1 MSDKFDVL
9 NTIEVEHEDIGAVEP
24 VVGQGDS
31 VRNKM
36 IEKGA
41 VVGDKITSNNGNQDV
56 LSLLGGSRTQNM
68 DGSKVVV
75 SNEIIVPSK
84 VTLNSNNH
92 MAARV
97 VERGS
102 DISSKKATGRKALN
116 EVHVANIKSGQPLS
130 IGKNVVQT

>member
-56 LSLLGGSRTQNM
+56 GCR
-68 DGSKVVV
+68 VVV
-75 SNEIIVPSK
+75 EDVVDSNNTNRVNLRGS